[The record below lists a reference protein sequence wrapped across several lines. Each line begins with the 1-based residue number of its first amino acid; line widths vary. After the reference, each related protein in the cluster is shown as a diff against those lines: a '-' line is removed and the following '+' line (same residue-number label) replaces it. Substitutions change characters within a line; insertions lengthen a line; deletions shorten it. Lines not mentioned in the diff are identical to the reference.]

1 MRELSAFPIAIGFI
15 LLLVWP
21 FFLAEVEYIEE
32 KEVVEQRECYETNFR
47 FSDRLVYCT
56 DGYYHYLGRRDSVID
71 AKIDSVLSVI
81 K

>member
-32 KEVVEQRECYETNFR
+32 KEVEQRECFEENFR

-71 AKIDSVLSVI
+71 AKIDSVRFH
-81 K
+81 

>member
-1 MRELSAFPIAIGFI
+1 MRELNAFPIAVGFI

-21 FFLAEVEYIEE
+21 FFLAEVEYNQQETEAIE
-32 KEVVEQRECYETNFR
+32 KRECYETNFR

-71 AKIDSVLSVI
+71 AKIDSVRFR
-81 K
+81 

>member
-1 MRELSAFPIAIGFI
+1 MRQLNAFPIAIGFI

-32 KEVVEQRECYETNFR
+32 TEAVEKRECIETNFR

-71 AKIDSVLSVI
+71 AKIDSVMFH
-81 K
+81 

>member
-1 MRELSAFPIAIGFI
+1 MRELSAFPIAVGFI

-21 FFLAEVEYIEE
+21 FFLAEVEYTQQ
-32 KEVVEQRECYETNFR
+32 KTEVVEQRECFEENFR

-71 AKIDSVLSVI
+71 AKIDSVRFH
-81 K
+81 

>member
-1 MRELSAFPIAIGFI
+1 MRELNAFPIAIGFI

-32 KEVVEQRECYETNFR
+32 TVEERECFEENFR

-56 DGYYHYLGRRDSVID
+56 DGYYHYLGKRDSVID
-71 AKIDSVLSVI
+71 AKIDSVRFH
-81 K
+81 

>member
-1 MRELSAFPIAIGFI
+1 MRELSAFPIAVGFI

-32 KEVVEQRECYETNFR
+32 TVEQRECFEENFR
-47 FSDRLVYCT
+47 FIDRLVYCT
-56 DGYYHYLGRRDSVID
+56 DGYYHYLGKRDSVID

>member
-1 MRELSAFPIAIGFI
+1 MRELNAFPIAFGFI

-21 FFLAEVEYIEE
+21 FFLAEVEYQEE
-32 KEVVEQRECYETNFR
+32 TVEQRECFETNFR

-56 DGYYHYLGRRDSVID
+56 DGYYHYLGRRDSMID
-71 AKIDSVLSVI
+71 AKIDSVLMTHIV